1 MALGIQVTSLSM
13 FRSSYFEINNF
24 LLSLLNSP
32 KFTSWYFQSLYK
44 TGKQSVFCIIMTYLS
59 KFEIR
64 FVEERLHV
72 SPWLSSRI
80 TWDWR
85 GKLKSLS
92 RHSIFSIFQD
102 KQWIRLKKCRE
113 WCKLTFICS
122 LLKGVKRLHT
132 KALRARVNKR
142 QQINKREQTSEKYR
156 IEPTK

>member
-1 MALGIQVTSLSM
+1 MHILVVTNVFSKRYNAKVFWLLQHKLDTHPFVKAGPLIQVFNRVQ
-13 FRSSYFEINNF
+13 FRNE
-24 LLSLLNSP
+24 
-32 KFTSWYFQSLYK
+32 
-44 TGKQSVFCIIMTYLS
+44 
-59 KFEIR
+59 FEIR

-72 SPWLSSRI
+72 SPRLSSRI

-132 KALRARVNKR
+132 KALRARVYKQ

>member
-1 MALGIQVTSLSM
+1 MHILVVTNVFSKRYNANVFWLLQHKLDTHPFVKAGPLIQVFNRVQ
-13 FRSSYFEINNF
+13 FRNE
-24 LLSLLNSP
+24 
-32 KFTSWYFQSLYK
+32 
-44 TGKQSVFCIIMTYLS
+44 
-59 KFEIR
+59 FEIR

-72 SPWLSSRI
+72 SPRLSSRI

-132 KALRARVNKR
+132 KALRARVYKQ

>member
-1 MALGIQVTSLSM
+1 MHILVVTNVFGKRYNAKIFWLLQHKLDTHSFVKAGPLIQVFNRVQ
-13 FRSSYFEINNF
+13 FRNE
-24 LLSLLNSP
+24 
-32 KFTSWYFQSLYK
+32 
-44 TGKQSVFCIIMTYLS
+44 
-59 KFEIR
+59 FEIR